1 MAVLLVLQVL
11 FSQILSWYAD
21 DFAFPKGGGA
31 SFQRASFLGAVYGPQ
46 WGPTCSRES
55 LLVPGSRYVT
65 CHCSLQNPWKP
76 IMEPQNS
83 GVRVVKV
90 GWLRP
95 RAPSMQVRLP
105 LPLPQLLGGNSKY
118 FGPGDLFFVDIPNMS
133 CCDSICQHGPVP
145 FWDGGGILEFGGLL
159 CMLYIL

>member
-1 MAVLLVLQVL
+1 
-11 FSQILSWYAD
+11 
-21 DFAFPKGGGA
+21 
-31 SFQRASFLGAVYGPQ
+31 
-46 WGPTCSRES
+46 
-55 LLVPGSRYVT
+55 
-65 CHCSLQNPWKP
+65 
-76 IMEPQNS
+76 MEPQNS